1 MNKKNIPLPIMQVEP
16 KDMNL
21 LEQITCMVYLAQ
33 AHSLEELRAKQD
45 LVGQQIQTAHQ
56 NNVDVSNLQA
66 MQDNLSAA
74 VAYQSFPEHNVWM
87 TFLRL
92 E

>member
-1 MNKKNIPLPIMQVEP
+1 MNKINTIHPIIQVEP
-16 KDMNL
+16 KNMNL

-33 AHSLEELRAKQD
+33 SHSLEELRAKQD

-66 MQDNLSAA
+66 MQD
-74 VAYQSFPEHNVWM
+74 
-87 TFLRL
+87 RC
-92 E
+92 